1 MIDTALILA
10 AGLGTRLAPLSSVRA
25 KAALPV
31 AGTSL
36 IGRQLQWLAAA
47 GVTRAVVNLHHLPAT
62 ITTAVGHGAEF
73 GVAVSYSWE
82 PIVLGSAGGPR
93 RALDLIDR
101 ERFYIVNGDTLT
113 DLDLDAL
120 ATAHDRSGALVTMAG
135 VAARPGYNSLR
146 VVDGRYAG
154 VVPAAAATAD
164 GGATLAHFIGVQV
177 AESRRVPGG
186 RGRPPVGNGAGV
198 VPAPG
203 GLDA

>member
-62 ITTAVGHGAEF
+62 ITPVVGHGAEF

-146 VVDGRYAG
+146 VVDGPIR
-154 VVPAAAATAD
+154 
-164 GGATLAHFIGVQV
+164 GGR
-177 AESRRVPGG
+177 SRRRGDGRRRRQPGPLHRRPGG
-186 RGRPPVGNGAGV
+186 RSRRLPAVDGRPPVGNGAGAV
-198 VPAPG
+198 RRPG